1 MQREPSLYPDKETF
15 LEREKKTTTSSEES
29 SFIQKGSLQH
39 PSEEFPPNTKD
50 TKRCLAKK
58 SRKGYPDILFG
69 ITPSNYFRELP
80 LRYLDDYS
88 PLPRAK
94 LPKHKSSWPNT

>member
-1 MQREPSLYPDKETF
+1 MQKEPSLYPDKEIF
-15 LEREKKTTTSSEES
+15 PEKENKTITSSEES
-29 SFIQKGSLQH
+29 SFIQEGSLQH

-50 TKRCLAKK
+50 TERCLVKK
-58 SRKGYPDILFG
+58 SRKGYPNILFG
-69 ITPSNYFRELP
+69 ITPSNYFQELP

-94 LPKHKSSWPNT
+94 LPKRKNSWLNT